1 MPDVNQPACPTHGV
15 LPRALHEHSFRGIVE
30 VVEELIGTIS
40 GVGTISYSH
49 CPQGYPWN
57 FEGVVR
63 ALEDLNVSISGI
75 APGVIG
81 GSGIYITESGGVSV
95 VNADYGVITSGGL
108 QAGTNVAFTYAPGK
122 TIINT
127 SAVLSGGAIAV
138 SVQDTAPIGVEGTL
152 WYDTNQGRLFVYAS
166 GDWYQTNA
174 DALAIKSAYAPSGTG
189 LNAPARDGLLWYN
202 TQIGSLFIFDATT
215 SGWYETAPGDRGASY
230 STGAPIPEKEGEL
243 WYSEGEST
251 LKVWNGTQWV
261 SV

>member
-30 VVEELIGTIS
+30 VVQELIATIS

-63 ALEDLNVSISGI
+63 VLEDLNVSISGI

-108 QAGTNVAFTYAPGK
+108 GAGTNVTFTYEPGK
-122 TIINT
+122 TVINT
-127 SAVLSGGAIAV
+127 AAVLSGGVVAV
-138 SVQDTAPIGVEGTL
+138 NVQNTAPIGVEGTL

-174 DALAIKSAYAPSGTG
+174 DAFALKGAYPPSGIANT
-189 LNAPARDGLLWYN
+189 AQRQDGTLWYN
-202 TQIGSLFIFDATT
+202 TQMGSLFIYDAVT
-215 SGWYETAPGDRGASY
+215 SGWYETAPGDKGASY

-243 WYSEGEST
+243 WYSEGESV

>member
-1 MPDVNQPACPTHGV
+1 MPEINQPPCPTHGV

-30 VVEELIGTIS
+30 VIEEILGTIS
-40 GVGTISYSH
+40 GVGTTSYSH

-63 ALEDLNVSISGI
+63 ALEDLNISISGI
-75 APGVIG
+75 APGVVG

-95 VNADYGVITSGGL
+95 VNANYGVITSGGL
-108 QAGTNVAFTYAPGK
+108 GAGTNVAFTYAPGK

-127 SAVLSGGAIAV
+127 SAVLSGAAV
-138 SVQDTAPIGVEGTL
+138 AVNVQETAPLGVDGTL
-152 WYDTNQGRLFVYAS
+152 WYNTRQGRLFVYAS
-166 GDWYQTNA
+166 GDWYQTNS
-174 DALAIKSAYAPSGTG
+174 DSFALKGAYPPSGIGNTQQ
-189 LNAPARDGLLWYN
+189 RQDGTLWYN
-202 TQIGSLFIFDATT
+202 TQLGSLFIYDTVT
-215 SGWYETAPGDRGASY
+215 SGWYETSPGDKGASY

-243 WYSEGEST
+243 WYSTNESV